1 MHHHQI
7 SSSRPGL
14 VPGLFIACA
23 ALAIFVTDVKG
34 QLPAQAPSP
43 SEIIQLSTRLPVGV
57 GDQVGI
63 GGFIITGNAPKQ
75 VILRGLGP
83 SLVQSGIASA
93 LADPVLEL
101 HGPGSFPI
109 VTNDNWRDTQEQ
121 QIVAAGLAPTH
132 DLEPAI
138 WATLSPGAYT
148 AILRGTNNTTGTALV
163 EIYDLDQASDSKL
176 GNLSTRAFVDLN
188 ANIVIAG
195 LMVSNGGAS
204 DRVVVRGLG
213 PSLAPAV
220 GNVMANPVLELRNN
234 DGILLVSNNDWQDNT
249 VQAQQITAAGLALTN
264 SLESALFA
272 ILPPGRYTALL
283 FGNNNST
290 GNGLVEVYDL
300 GPTPAP

>member
-1 MHHHQI
+1 MHHHRI
-7 SSSRPGL
+7 SSYRSGL

-34 QLPAQAPSP
+34 QLPTATPSP
-43 SEIIQLSTRLPVGV
+43 TSEIIQLSTRMPVGV

-75 VILRGLGP
+75 VIIRGIGP
-83 SLVQSGIASA
+83 TLVQSGIADA

-101 HGPGSFPI
+101 HGPSGFPT
-109 VTNDNWRDTQEQ
+109 VTNNNWRDTQEQ
-121 QIVAAGLAPTH
+121 QILAAGLPPTH
-132 DLEPAI
+132 NLEPAI

-163 EIYDLDQASDSKL
+163 EIYDLNPAADSKL
-176 GNLSTRAFVDLN
+176 GNLSTRAFIGVNQD
-188 ANIVIAG
+188 IVIAG
-195 LMVSNGGAS
+195 LMVSAGDAS
-204 DRVVVRGLG
+204 DRIVVRGLG

-220 GNVMANPVLELRNN
+220 SNVLANPTLELRNN
-234 DGILLVSNNDWQDNT
+234 NGSLLVSNNDWQDNT

-264 SLESALFA
+264 SLESALVA

-283 FGNNNST
+283 TGDNNST

-300 GPTPAP
+300 GAPSL

>member
-7 SSSRPGL
+7 SSFRPGL
-14 VPGLFIACA
+14 VPDLFIACA

-34 QLPAQAPSP
+34 QLPIQAPP
-43 SEIIQLSTRLPVGV
+43 SEIIQLSTRMPVGV

-75 VILRGLGP
+75 VMVRGIGP
-83 SLVQSGIASA
+83 SLTQSGIAGA

-101 HGPGSFPI
+101 HGPGSFATI
-109 VTNDNWRDTQEQ
+109 TNDNWRDTQESE
-121 QIVAAGLAPTH
+121 ILAAGLAPTQN
-132 DLEPAI
+132 LESAI

-148 AILRGTNNTTGTALV
+148 AILRGTNNTMGIALV
-163 EIYDLDQASDSKL
+163 EIYDLDQAADSKL
-176 GNLSTRAFVDLN
+176 GNLSTRAFGDID

-195 LMVSNGGAS
+195 IMVSAGAGS
-204 DRVVVRGLG
+204 DRVVVRGIG

-220 GNVMANPVLELRNN
+220 GNVLANPVLELRSN
-234 DGILLVSNNDWQDNT
+234 DGTLLGTNNDWQDNLP
-249 VQAQQITAAGLALTN
+249 QAQQITAAGLALTN

-283 FGNNNST
+283 FGNNNGS

-300 GPTPAP
+300 GPTP